1 MLKRNRGNH
10 VMGTLSLL
18 NTKRLFLKVLQLV
31 YLWLSWVFVA
41 VHGAR
46 ARQCCVWAFSTCS
59 E

>member
-31 YLWLSWVFVA
+31 YLWLPGSLL
-41 VHGAR
+41 
-46 ARQCCVWAFSTCS
+46 QCIGLSVLHVGLLYLQ
-59 E
+59 

>member
-1 MLKRNRGNH
+1 MLKLHRGNH

-41 VHGAR
+41 VHGTGSSVLR
-46 ARQCCVWAFSTCS
+46 MGFLYLQ
-59 E
+59 

>member
-31 YLWLSWVFVA
+31 YLWLPGSLL
-41 VHGAR
+41 
-46 ARQCCVWAFSTCS
+46 QCIGLSVLRVGLLYLQ
-59 E
+59 